1 MSLRVVADE
10 PMEDEV
16 DAAFEKKKGCAYEF
30 LDHAGFKPCDAPT
43 VLKDFP
49 DVFVDSGG
57 VEVSLYGS
65 DNGSN
70 GAGHF
75 IFALPVTSESVAAF
89 WSYSKEGGCE
99 FFRYA
104 GGFSKFDSLE
114 SVELRLRIALEN
126 GRRIMEYA
134 KSHSNFDVVGEKN
147 AAERFD
153 GTPVGAGAYLGLAAA
168 FFAGYEG
175 IDEVTEL
182 FGVDFAEWFVKMV
195 SLDNTP
201 LALQELWLRFATAPA
216 YMASGA
222 LVGLVA
228 SLVKLA
234 VVRAAVEDKVGKE

>member
-1 MSLRVVADE
+1 MSLKVVPDE
-10 PMEDEV
+10 PLEDAV
-16 DAAFEKKKGCAYEF
+16 DAAFEEKKGCAYEF
-30 LDHAGFKPCDAPT
+30 LNHAGFKPCAAPK

-49 DVFVDSGG
+49 DVFVDRGG
-57 VEVSLYGS
+57 VEVSFYGS
-65 DNGSN
+65 GNGSD

-75 IFALPVTSESVAAF
+75 IFALPVTSESVGSF
-89 WSYSKEGGCE
+89 WGYSREGGCE
-99 FFRYA
+99 FFRCA
-104 GGFSKFDSLE
+104 GEFLGFESLE
-114 SVELRLRIALEN
+114 AVELKLRIALDN

-134 KSHSNFDVVGEKN
+134 KSDSRFNVVGEKN
-147 AAERFD
+147 AAEKLD

-168 FFAGYEG
+168 FFTGYEG

-182 FGVDFAEWFVKMV
+182 FGVDFAEWFVKMA

-222 LVGLVA
+222 LVGLLA

-234 VVRAAVEDKVGKE
+234 AVRASATRS